1 MSAWLAPAPWIHRV
15 LIPALLVVSL
25 AAISSAAQ
33 FRVRGDYRAWSKE
46 ECERLLANSP
56 WARTRSVSRV
66 VLLPLGPPGDYPVAG
81 REATPQ
87 VFYTVRFLSALPI
100 RQALVRFS
108 ELARG
113 DQEAPIE
120 EDAARQARAE
130 RFIQQAYPDQIV
142 VQLLFTTNARA
153 YDQELLKFW
162 QTRGRERLKQEVLL
176 HGGGPM
182 VPPSEIIILPGGH
195 GEIHLIF
202 PRWVDGRPLAA
213 ADARSLRLEF
223 PHPPIGV
230 LPEERIF
237 FEFRIRD
244 MVVDGKLIL

>member
-1 MSAWLAPAPWIHRV
+1 MRQVIAATLLAG
-15 LIPALLVVSL
+15 L
-25 AAISSAAQ
+25 AALPSPAQ
-33 FRVRGDYRAWSKE
+33 FWIGGDYQTWSKQ

-56 WARTRSVSRV
+56 WARTRSVSQV

-108 ELARG
+108 DLARG
-113 DQEAPIE
+113 DREVPVE

-130 RFIQQAYPDQIV
+130 RFIQQTYPHHII

-153 YDQELLKFW
+153 YDQELLTFW
-162 QTRGRERLKQEVLL
+162 QTRGIERLKQEVLL

-182 VPPSEIIILPGGH
+182 VPPSEIVIVPGGH

-202 PRWVDGRPLAA
+202 PRVVDGRPVATPA
-213 ADARSLRLEF
+213 ARSLRLEF

-237 FEFRIRD
+237 LEFRIRD

>member
-1 MSAWLAPAPWIHRV
+1 MRHVIAATLLAG
-15 LIPALLVVSL
+15 L
-25 AAISSAAQ
+25 AALPSPAQ
-33 FRVRGDYRAWSKE
+33 FWIGGDYQSWSKQ

-56 WARTRSVSRV
+56 WARTRSVSQV
-66 VLLPLGPPGDYPVAG
+66 LLLPLGPPGDYPVAG
-81 REATPQ
+81 REVTPQ

-108 ELARG
+108 DLARG
-113 DQEAPIE
+113 DRDVPLE

-130 RFIQQAYPDQIV
+130 RFIQQTYPHHII

-153 YDQELLKFW
+153 YDQELLTFW
-162 QTRGRERLKQEVLL
+162 QTRGIERLKQEVLL

-182 VPPSEIIILPGGH
+182 VPPSEIVIVPGGH

-202 PRWVDGRPLAA
+202 PRAVDGRPVVTAA
-213 ADARSLRLEF
+213 ARSLRLEF

-230 LPEERIF
+230 LAEERIF
-237 FEFRIRD
+237 LEFRIRD